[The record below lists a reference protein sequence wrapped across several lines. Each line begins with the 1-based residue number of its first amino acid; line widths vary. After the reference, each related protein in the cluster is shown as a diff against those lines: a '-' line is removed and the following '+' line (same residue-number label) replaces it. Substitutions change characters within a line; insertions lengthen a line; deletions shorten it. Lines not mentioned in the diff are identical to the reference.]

1 VEPTNIF
8 YPIVVEAM
16 RLGADEIDHEYKDH
30 TEWVYAMRQGSGFSI
45 AQFETSTPEA
55 RELRTEL
62 YRLAKKR
69 KEVVAFGAAQFELR
83 TKMVESFGEDE
94 FRIKLVPVRAGGIA
108 AAPVPEKPRKKRAGS
123 Q

>member
-1 VEPTNIF
+1 
-8 YPIVVEAM
+8 M
-16 RLGADEIDHEYKDH
+16 RLGADQIDHEYKDH
-30 TEWVYAMRQGSGFSI
+30 TEWVYAVRQGSGFSI

-55 RELRTEL
+55 KELRTEL

-83 TKMVESFGEDE
+83 TKMVESFGEYE
-94 FRIKLVPVRAGGIA
+94 FRIKLVPLRAGEKAAAPLAEKPHRKRAGG
-108 AAPVPEKPRKKRAGS
+108 